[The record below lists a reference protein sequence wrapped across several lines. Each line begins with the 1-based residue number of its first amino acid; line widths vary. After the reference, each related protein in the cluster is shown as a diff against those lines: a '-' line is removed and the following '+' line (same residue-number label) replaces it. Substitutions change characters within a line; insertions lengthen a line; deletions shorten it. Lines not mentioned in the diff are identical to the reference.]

1 MFLIHGYLHTM
12 KGAPVADGFIEMQ
25 DGHIVSVGPMSE
37 LTDVP
42 AGAVDL
48 KGATVT
54 PGFIDAHCHIGIE
67 EDSIGPMGSDCNEAT
82 DPCTPHLR
90 VIDAV
95 NPRER
100 CYSEAVDAGITSV
113 VTCPGSANPI
123 GGTILAM
130 KTVGTRVDD
139 MVLLENAGIKFALGE
154 NPKQVYKGKNQLPS
168 TRMGTAAIIREQLI
182 KAQKYLEKKEK
193 AQEDPSK
200 PEPEFNMKC
209 EALIPLLKRQVKAHF
224 HCHRADDIYTAI
236 RIGREF
242 HLDYILVHCTEGYL
256 IAEDIAKEG
265 IPAICGPLLT
275 ARSKPELSNATKAN
289 PGVLAKAGVL
299 TAICTDHDVIPMPL
313 LPTSAGF
320 AVGEGMDYEE
330 ALRAITINPAK
341 ICKIDSRVGSLEK
354 GKDADILVFDGD
366 PLAVANKPKMVFV
379 DGKQVK

>member
-12 KGAPVADGFIEMQ
+12 NGSPIKDGFIEMR
-25 DGHIVSVGPMSE
+25 DGHIASVGSMADLSNAPS
-37 LTDVP
+37 D
-42 AGAVDL
+42 AVDL

-154 NPKQVYKGKNQLPS
+154 NPKRVYKGKNQLPS

-182 KAQKYLEKKEK
+182 KTQKYLEKKEK
-193 AQEDPSK
+193 AAADPSK
-200 PEPEFNMKC
+200 AEPEFNMKC
-209 EALIPLLKRQVKAHF
+209 EALI
-224 HCHRADDIYTAI
+224 
-236 RIGREF
+236 
-242 HLDYILVHCTEGYL
+242 
-256 IAEDIAKEG
+256 
-265 IPAICGPLLT
+265 
-275 ARSKPELSNATKAN
+275 
-289 PGVLAKAGVL
+289 
-299 TAICTDHDVIPMPL
+299 
-313 LPTSAGF
+313 
-320 AVGEGMDYEE
+320 
-330 ALRAITINPAK
+330 
-341 ICKIDSRVGSLEK
+341 
-354 GKDADILVFDGD
+354 
-366 PLAVANKPKMVFV
+366 
-379 DGKQVK
+379 

>member
-1 MFLIHGYLHTM
+1 MILIHGYLHTM
-12 KGAPVADGFIEMQ
+12 NGSPIADGFIEIQ
-25 DGHIVSVGPMSE
+25 GERIVSVGPMSD
-37 LTDVP
+37 LPQVP
-42 AGAVDL
+42 ADAVDL

-67 EDSIGPMGSDCNEAT
+67 EDTIGPMGADCNEAT
-82 DPCTPHLR
+82 DLR

-100 CYSEAVDAGITSV
+100 CYAEAVDAGITSV

-154 NPKQVYKGKNQLPS
+154 NPKRVYKGKNQLPS
-168 TRMGTAAIIREQLI
+168 TRMGTAAVIREQLI

-193 AQEDPSK
+193 AQADPSR

-242 HLDYILVHCTEGYL
+242 CLDYILVHCTDGHL

-265 IPAICGPLLT
+265 VPAICGPLLT
-275 ARSKPELSNATKAN
+275 TRSKPELGNSTMAN
-289 PGVLAKAGVL
+289 PGILSKAGVL

-320 AVGEGMDYEE
+320 AVGSGMDYEQ

-341 ICKIDSRVGSLEK
+341 ICKLDDRVGSLEK

-379 DGKQVK
+379 NGKQVK

>member
-1 MFLIHGYLHTM
+1 
-12 KGAPVADGFIEMQ
+12 
-25 DGHIVSVGPMSE
+25 
-37 LTDVP
+37 
-42 AGAVDL
+42 
-48 KGATVT
+48 
-54 PGFIDAHCHIGIE
+54 
-67 EDSIGPMGSDCNEAT
+67 MGSDGKVAT

-100 CYSEAVDAGITSV
+100 CYSEALEAGVTSV

-130 KTVGTRVDD
+130 KTVGSRVDD

-154 NPKQVYKGKNQLPS
+154 NPKRVYKGKNQLPS

-182 KAQKYLEKKEK
+182 KAQKYLAKKEK
-193 AQEDPSK
+193 AAADPTRE
-200 PEPEFNMKC
+200 EPEFNMKC

-242 HLDYILVHCTEGYL
+242 QLDYILVHCTEGHL
-256 IAEDIAKEG
+256 IADDIAKEG

-275 ARSKPELSNATKAN
+275 ARSKPELSNATVAN
-289 PGVLAKAGVL
+289 PGVLSKAGVL

-320 AVGEGMDYEE
+320 AVGAGMDYEE
-330 ALRAITINPAK
+330 ALRAITMNPAK
-341 ICKIDSRVGSLEK
+341 ICKLDDRVGSLEA
-354 GKDADILVFDGD
+354 GKDADILVFEGD
-366 PLAVANKPKMVFV
+366 PLAVANRPKMVFV
-379 DGKQVK
+379 NGIQVR

>member
-12 KGAPVADGFIEMQ
+12 NGSPIKDGFIEMR
-25 DGHIVSVGPMSE
+25 DGHIASVGSMADLSNAPS
-37 LTDVP
+37 D
-42 AGAVDL
+42 AVDL

-154 NPKQVYKGKNQLPS
+154 NPKRVYKGKNQLPS

-182 KAQKYLEKKEK
+182 KTQKRN
-193 AQEDPSK
+193 S
-200 PEPEFNMKC
+200 
-209 EALIPLLKRQVKAHF
+209 
-224 HCHRADDIYTAI
+224 T
-236 RIGREF
+236 
-242 HLDYILVHCTEGYL
+242 
-256 IAEDIAKEG
+256 
-265 IPAICGPLLT
+265 
-275 ARSKPELSNATKAN
+275 
-289 PGVLAKAGVL
+289 
-299 TAICTDHDVIPMPL
+299 
-313 LPTSAGF
+313 
-320 AVGEGMDYEE
+320 
-330 ALRAITINPAK
+330 
-341 ICKIDSRVGSLEK
+341 
-354 GKDADILVFDGD
+354 
-366 PLAVANKPKMVFV
+366 
-379 DGKQVK
+379 

>member
-1 MFLIHGYLHTM
+1 MFFIHGVLHTM
-12 KGAPVADGFIEMQ
+12 AGPVLEDGFFEIQ
-25 DGHIVSVGPMSE
+25 DGKIAKVGPMSQ
-37 LTDVP
+37 LTGIP
-42 AGAVDL
+42 SGAVDL
-48 KGATVT
+48 KGAVVT

-67 EDSIGPMGSDCNEAT
+67 EDSIGPMGSDCNEMT
-82 DPCTPHLR
+82 DPSTPHLR

-100 CYSEAVDAGITSV
+100 CYSEAVDAGVTTV

-130 KTVGTRVDD
+130 KTVGSRVDD
-139 MVLLENAGIKFALGE
+139 MAILENAGIKFALGE
-154 NPKQVYKGKNQLPS
+154 NPKRVYQGKKQLPS
-168 TRMGTAAIIREQLI
+168 TRMGTAAVIREQLI
-182 KAQKYLEKKEK
+182 KAQKYLEKKE
-193 AQEDPSK
+193 AAAADSSK
-200 PEPEFNMKC
+200 SEPEFNMKC
-209 EALIPLLKRQVKAHF
+209 EALIPLLKREVKAHF

-236 RIGREF
+236 RLGREF
-242 HLDYILVHCTEGYL
+242 SLDYILVHCTEGHL

-265 IPAICGPLLT
+265 VPAICGPLLT
-275 ARSKPELSNATKAN
+275 TRSKPELSNSTQAN
-289 PGVLAKAGVL
+289 PGALSKAGVL

-320 AVGEGMDYEE
+320 AVGAGMDYEE

-341 ICKIDSRVGSLEK
+341 ICKLDGRVGSLEE

-379 DGKQVK
+379 NGIQVK

>member
-1 MFLIHGYLHTM
+1 MYLIHGFLYTM
-12 KGAPVADGFIEMQ
+12 AGPAIPDGFVEIQ
-25 DGHIVSVGPMSE
+25 NGKIVSVGAMSE
-37 LTDVP
+37 LPNTPLD
-42 AGAVDL
+42 AVDL
-48 KGATVT
+48 KGANVT

-100 CYSEAVDAGITSV
+100 CYSEALEAGVTSV

-130 KTVGTRVDD
+130 KTVGSHVDD

-154 NPKQVYKGKNQLPS
+154 NPKRVYKGKNQLPS
-168 TRMGTAAIIREQLI
+168 TRMGTAAIIREQLT
-182 KAQKYLEKKEK
+182 KAQKYLAKKEK
-193 AQEDPSK
+193 AAADPTRE
-200 PEPEFNMKC
+200 EPEFNMKC

-242 HLDYILVHCTEGYL
+242 QLDYILVHCTEGHL
-256 IAEDIAKEG
+256 IADDIAKEG

-275 ARSKPELSNATKAN
+275 ARSKPELSNATVAN
-289 PGVLAKAGVL
+289 PGVLSKAGVL

-320 AVGEGMDYEE
+320 AVGAGMDYEE
-330 ALRAITINPAK
+330 ALRAITMNPAK
-341 ICKIDSRVGSLEK
+341 ICKLDDRVGSLEA
-354 GKDADILVFDGD
+354 GKDADILVFEGD
-366 PLAVANKPKMVFV
+366 PLAVANRPKMVFV
-379 DGKQVK
+379 NGIQVR

>member
-1 MFLIHGYLHTM
+1 MILIHGCLHTM
-12 KGAPVADGFIEMQ
+12 NGSPIADGFIEIQ
-25 DGHIVSVGPMSE
+25 GERIVSVGPMSD
-37 LTDVP
+37 LPQVP
-42 AGAVDL
+42 ADAVDL

-67 EDSIGPMGSDCNEAT
+67 EDTIGPMGADCNEAT

-100 CYSEAVDAGITSV
+100 CYAEAVDAGITSV

-154 NPKQVYKGKNQLPS
+154 NPKRVYKGKNQLPS
-168 TRMGTAAIIREQLI
+168 TRMGTAAVIREQLI

-193 AQEDPSK
+193 AQADPSRH
-200 PEPEFNMKC
+200 EAAFNMKC

-242 HLDYILVHCTEGYL
+242 CLDYILVHCTDGHL

-265 IPAICGPLLT
+265 VPAICGPLLT
-275 ARSKPELSNATKAN
+275 TRSKPELGNSTMAN
-289 PGVLAKAGVL
+289 PGILSKAGVL
-299 TAICTDHDVIPMPL
+299 TAICTDHDVIQMPP

-320 AVGEGMDYEE
+320 AVGSGMHYEH
-330 ALRAITINPAK
+330 ARRAITINPAEIRK
-341 ICKIDSRVGSLEK
+341 LHDRVGSLER

-366 PLAVANKPKMVFV
+366 P
-379 DGKQVK
+379 